1 MQNDK
6 LKQFLEKI
14 KKQEEEKRV
23 IADTASS
30 IPCVNETVRERNV
43 SDDNEQPYNVRA
55 GKVHNSHK
63 CVYEDKSRR
72 MADVRT
78 YRKENGKLEAVITG
92 APVNYYNRAEKRY
105 RQIDN
110 TLERRGNTRNSMD
123 FIGYENRY
131 NSFKVRFAETTA
143 SSDMMRVEKDGYEI
157 YFKLLTH
164 DLLISDGN
172 IYNRGFREV
181 QATIGQSANDN
192 LTSKVKYADLYD
204 GIDFDYE
211 IRPDSIKEDI
221 TVKSRRDS
229 YTFAFKVFTNG
240 LDIRLSEDGK
250 EIRFIA
256 SVSLEDTSEGE
267 QQVRKHNLCRG
278 LYK

>member
-30 IPCVNETVRERNV
+30 IPCANETVRERNV
-43 SDDNEQPYNVRA
+43 SVDNEQPYNERT
-55 GKVHNSHK
+55 GKIHNSHK
-63 CVYEDKSRR
+63 YVYEDKSRR
-72 MADVRT
+72 MTDVRT

-131 NSFKVRFAETTA
+131 KPSKVR
-143 SSDMMRVEKDGYEI
+143 SS
-157 YFKLLTH
+157 
-164 DLLISDGN
+164 
-172 IYNRGFREV
+172 
-181 QATIGQSANDN
+181 
-192 LTSKVKYADLYD
+192 
-204 GIDFDYE
+204 
-211 IRPDSIKEDI
+211 
-221 TVKSRRDS
+221 
-229 YTFAFKVFTNG
+229 
-240 LDIRLSEDGK
+240 
-250 EIRFIA
+250 
-256 SVSLEDTSEGE
+256 
-267 QQVRKHNLCRG
+267 
-278 LYK
+278 